1 MNRQGGGGQRIDG
14 EVVGGAVTVCGAV
27 RGFARALT
35 SVAATRALGA
45 FALLAF
51 RRQHV
56 QRDQEQDDAAGDLE
70 GGFGDVEIGQDPGPA
85 QREEQHDGGGDGGAL
100 ERGAQL
106 AGAVLRFGHGKEDR
120 RVADRVDHDEI
131 DDEGGDKA
139 LEHASVI
146 SRGWWGVHPCKGD
159 ICVKARARDDGPKR
173 QWGRKWLQ
181 MA

>member
-1 MNRQGGGGQRIDG
+1 MARLSLSLG
-14 EVVGGAVTVCGAV
+14 GAV
-27 RGFARALT
+27 RGFGRALA
-35 SVAATRALGA
+35 SVAATCALVT

-56 QRDQEQDDAAGDLE
+56 QCDKEEDDAAGDLE
-70 GGFGDVEIGQDPGPA
+70 GGLGDVEIGQDPGPA

-106 AGAVLRFGHGKEDR
+106 AGAVLRLGHGKKDR

-139 LEHASVI
+139 LEHALSYRAGGGA
-146 SRGWWGVHPCKGD
+146 STPAEGD
-159 ICVKARARDDGPKR
+159 ICVKARGLRRRAPAAGGHGCRWRDDR
-173 QWGRKWLQ
+173 
-181 MA
+181 A